1 MRTKSQLV
9 RYFAPRFIQ
18 DAPVAGDVTTMPRS
32 VRNLLVMLAV
42 LGIGVAGGWLLAR
55 QQEPQAGAA
64 AQAPAARSP
73 FGAGGAPRATT
84 VVAEPIRYVSFDN
97 EVEALGTA
105 RANESINVT
114 AEISNIVTAIGFKE
128 GEQVAKGDVLIELDS
143 AEARADLAI
152 AEAALK
158 DSRSQ
163 FARSRELFATKA
175 LSEAQLDQL
184 EATLVA
190 NEARVAAARA
200 RLQDTVIR
208 APFAGRVGLRRVSVG
223 SLVSPGETITTL
235 DDLSVIKL
243 DFSVPEVFLSA
254 LRPEMDIR
262 ARSPAY
268 PDAVFNG
275 KVASVDSRVDPVSRS
290 VTVRARLDNREG
302 RLKPGMFMTVS
313 LVKSE
318 GRALMLAEQALVPE
332 SDDQYVYR
340 VVDGKAVKTLVETGR
355 RRPGEVEVV
364 SGLDEGDLVVIE
376 GTIKLRDGA
385 AVTLQE
391 PALASQAAS

>member
-1 MRTKSQLV
+1 MRSKRELM

-18 DAPVAGDVTTMPRS
+18 DAPVQGDVSTMSRP
-32 VRNLLVMLAV
+32 VRNLLVVVAV
-42 LGIGVAGGWLLAR
+42 LGIGLAGGWFLAR
-55 QQEPQAGAA
+55 QQGVEAPAN
-64 AQAPAARSP
+64 AQAPVAQTP
-73 FGAGGAPRATT
+73 FGPGGAPRATA
-84 VVAEPIRYVSFDN
+84 VVAEPVRYAAFDN

-114 AEISNIVTAIGFKE
+114 AEIANLVTAIRFDE
-128 GEQVAKGDVLIELDS
+128 GEQVAKDDVLIELDS
-143 AEARADLAI
+143 AEARANLAI

-200 RLQDTVIR
+200 RLEDTVIR

-223 SLVSPGETITTL
+223 GLVNPGETITTL

-243 DFSVPEVFLSA
+243 DFAVPEVFLA
-254 LRPEMDIR
+254 TLRPGMDIR
-262 ARSPAY
+262 AKSPAW
-268 PDAVFNG
+268 PDEVFSG
-275 KVASVDSRVDPVSRS
+275 QVASIDSRVDPISRS
-290 VTVRARLDNREG
+290 VTVRAQLDNRDR

-318 GRALMLAEQALVPE
+318 GRALMLPEQAIVPE
-332 SDDQYVYR
+332 NDDRYVYR

-355 RRPGEVEVV
+355 RRPGEVEVLT
-364 SGLDEGDLVVIE
+364 GLDEGDVVVIE

-385 AVTLQE
+385 AVALRE
-391 PALASQAAS
+391 ALASQARP

>member
-1 MRTKSQLV
+1 MRTKFDLI

-18 DAPVAGDVTTMPRS
+18 DAPVEGAASVMPRTA
-32 VRNLLVMLAV
+32 RNLMLLLLV
-42 LGIGVAGGWLLAR
+42 LGLGLAGGWYLAR
-55 QQEPQAGAA
+55 EQAGGPA
-64 AQAPAARSP
+64 APAAASTDRASVGSSGP
-73 FGAGGAPRATT
+73 PRETA
-84 VVAEPIRYVSFDN
+84 VIAAPIRYASFDN

-114 AEISNIVTAIGFKE
+114 AETAKIVTAIRFEE
-128 GEQVAKGDVLIELDS
+128 GEQVSRGDVLVELDA

-200 RLQDTVIR
+200 RLDDTIVR
-208 APFAGRVGLRRVSVG
+208 APFAGRVGLRRISVG

-243 DFSVPEVFLSA
+243 DFSVPEVFLA
-254 LRPEMDIR
+254 TLRPGMEIR
-262 ARSPAY
+262 AVSPAY
-268 PDAVFNG
+268 PEEVFTG
-275 KVASVDSRVDPVSRS
+275 KVASIDSRVDPVSRS

-302 RLKPGMFMTVS
+302 RLKPGMFMTVN
-313 LVKSE
+313 LVKGE
-318 GRALMLAEQALVPE
+318 GRALMLPEQAIVPE
-332 SDDQYVYR
+332 NDDRFVFR
-340 VVDGKAVKTLVETGR
+340 VVDGKAVKTQVETGR

-364 SGLDEGDLVVIE
+364 TGLDEGDVVVVE

-385 AVTLQE
+385 PVDVRDPAVV
-391 PALASQAAS
+391 SQNSR

>member
-1 MRTKSQLV
+1 MRTKYQLV

-18 DAPVAGDVTTMPRS
+18 DAPVEGGVSTMPRT
-32 VRNLLVMLAV
+32 VRNLLVVLAV
-42 LGIGVAGGWLLAR
+42 LGIGIAGGWLLAR
-55 QQEPQAGAA
+55 QQDTQTATAPQAAAARTPFGPGAA
-64 AQAPAARSP
+64 S
-73 FGAGGAPRATT
+73 RATT
-84 VVAEPIRYVSFDN
+84 VIAEPIRYLPFDN

-128 GEQVAKGDVLIELDS
+128 GEQVAKGQVLVELDS

-163 FARSRELFATKA
+163 FARSRELFATRA

-184 EATLVA
+184 EATLVS
-190 NEARVAAARA
+190 NEARVAAAKA
-200 RLQDTVIR
+200 RLEDTVIR
-208 APFAGRVGLRRVSVG
+208 APFAGRVGLRRISVG

-243 DFSVPEVFLSA
+243 DFSVPEVFLST
-254 LRPEMDIR
+254 LRRGLEIR
-262 ARSPAY
+262 AKSPAY
-268 PDAVFNG
+268 PDEVFGG
-275 KVASVDSRVDPVSRS
+275 KVASIDSRVDPVSRS
-290 VTVRARLDNREG
+290 VTVRAQLDNREG
-302 RLKPGMFMTVS
+302 RLKPGMFMTVA

-332 SDDQYVYR
+332 NDDQFVYR
-340 VVDGKAVKTLVETGR
+340 VVDGKAAKTLVETGR
-355 RRPGEVEVV
+355 RRPGEVEIVA
-364 SGLDEGDLVVIE
+364 GLEEGDVVVIE

-385 AVTLQE
+385 AVALRE
-391 PALASQAAS
+391 PALASQTGS